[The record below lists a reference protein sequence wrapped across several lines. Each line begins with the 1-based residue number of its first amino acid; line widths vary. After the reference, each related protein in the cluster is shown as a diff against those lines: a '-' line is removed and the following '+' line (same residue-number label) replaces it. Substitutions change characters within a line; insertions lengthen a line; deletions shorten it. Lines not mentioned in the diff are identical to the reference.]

1 MLWSKKIDQKKSDG
15 GNHDDRYKR
24 RKDMMIRSRR
34 LALVAIVF
42 AFGISACGDPSST
55 APLAHQP
62 KVIQL
67 AAGARDSAEMA
78 PAAATAGVADSK
90 IAAMAPTDFV
100 YDGELPAFPDSG
112 ASWYFAPGQQPD
124 LDRVAKLATAFGIA
138 GDVRQLPTEQGGGWA
153 VGPED
158 YSSPVLS
165 VGADG
170 MLSWWLSGT
179 PGSIS
184 AGCAVASTAPAIGSD
199 NAGSGATTD
208 VAVPPVAA
216 PDATVLPTDIPVPEC
231 PEPQPPV
238 GVPTKDEALAKAKEL
253 FASWGY
259 DVSTYQFD
267 DAYADEWNAS
277 VNASLMLNGMK
288 APITLSVGFG
298 ENGSVTYASG
308 YLATPQRGADY
319 PTIGATAGL
328 ERLKTQQNQYFG
340 ALDTGVMRTTE
351 AVAPPQT
358 AVAGTALATPDV
370 PVAAPDMAPVCATNM
385 DVPCGGPISTQPV
398 TVTLNSVKPDLTM
411 VWAAD
416 QTIWLLPAYTFGSAD
431 GGMYTVIAVADE
443 FIQQPAADPA
453 TTEPVTTE
461 VQVPFTEV
469 AAPPANAECRTL
481 TAVTVPSAPVDQIAK
496 AVVGYCLTDAQE
508 LADTFGF
515 TVRVARQDGVDLNLT
530 ADYSESRIN
539 VAVENG
545 TVTEVVSIG

>member
-1 MLWSKKIDQKKSDG
+1 
-15 GNHDDRYKR
+15 
-24 RKDMMIRSRR
+24 MMIRSRR

-55 APLAHQP
+55 APLANQP

-67 AAGARDSAEMA
+67 ATGARDAAEMA

-100 YDGELPAFPDSG
+100 YDGELPAFPDSA

-124 LDRVAKLATAFGIA
+124 LGRVAKLAAAFGIV

-158 YSSPVLS
+158 YSTPVLT
-165 VGADG
+165 VGSDG

-179 PGSIS
+179 PSAVS

-199 NAGSGATTD
+199 DAGLGATTD
-208 VAVPPVAA
+208 VAVPPAPA
-216 PDATVLPTDIPVPEC
+216 PDGTVLPTDVPVPEC
-231 PEPQPPV
+231 SPPQPPA
-238 GVPTKDEALAKAKEL
+238 GVPTKEEALAKAKEL

-259 DVSTYQFD
+259 DVSSYQFD

-277 VNASLMLNGMK
+277 VNASLMLDGMK

-319 PTIGATAGL
+319 PTIGAAAGL
-328 ERLKTQQNQYFG
+328 ERLKTEQNQYFG
-340 ALDTGVMRTTE
+340 ALDTGVMRANTDE
-351 AVAPPQT
+351 VAPPQT
-358 AVAGTALATPDV
+358 VLAGTAPAMPDV
-370 PVAAPDMAPVCATNM
+370 PVIAPDIAPCTTAM
-385 DVPCGGPISTQPV
+385 DVVCGGPVSTDPV

-431 GGMYTVIAVADE
+431 GGTYTVIAVADE
-443 FIQQPAADPA
+443 FIQQPTADPA
-453 TTEPVTTE
+453 TTGPVHPDTVEPAIPEPATTE
-461 VQVPFTEV
+461 VP
-469 AAPPANAECRTL
+469 APPANAECRTL
-481 TAVTVPSAPVDQIAK
+481 TAVTVPSTPVDQIAK
-496 AVVGYCLTDAQE
+496 AVVGYCLTDAQK